1 MNDRTRTPVERQLM
15 LARAA
20 YTPSPAL
27 RARVLERLQ
36 PAPPSAVAATR
47 AGHTG
52 WRALRESGLTRAL
65 LGAGLLALGFVAGYQ
80 AHANR
85 ELPPPLPQL
94 EVTSAETLIPEVEP
108 LIPEVEP
115 LPDPLAVDVPR
126 APVEAIVPRAR
137 KVRPRAPA
145 ASARDELALLARAER
160 AVRADNSAL
169 ALALIAELEERHPRS
184 GLLEERRAIELM
196 AHCAASATD
205 GALRAQRFVR
215 KHPRSVYAERIAE
228 LCQAGAPAA
237 SPRR

>member
-1 MNDRTRTPVERQLM
+1 MNDRTRNPVERQLM

-36 PAPPSAVAATR
+36 PAPLPAVAATR

-52 WRALRESGLTRAL
+52 WRALRESGLKRAL

-85 ELPPPLPQL
+85 ELPPPPPLPQL
-94 EVTSAETLIPEVEP
+94 EVTSAEA

-115 LPDPLAVDVPR
+115 LPEPLAVDVPR
-126 APVEAIVPRAR
+126 APVQVIVPRAR

-184 GLLEERRAIELM
+184 RLLEERRAIELM

-237 SPRR
+237 SPRL

>member
-1 MNDRTRTPVERQLM
+1 M

-36 PAPPSAVAATR
+36 PAPLPAVAATR

-52 WRALRESGLTRAL
+52 WRALRESGLKRAL

-85 ELPPPLPQL
+85 ELPPPPPLPQL
-94 EVTSAETLIPEVEP
+94 EVTSAEALIPQIEA

-115 LPDPLAVDVPR
+115 LPGPLAVDVPR

-228 LCQAGAPAA
+228 LCQGGAPAA
-237 SPRR
+237 SPRP